1 MSLDTHIQNKT
12 DVATVNEPFEGITMT
27 SPSPNEQVHCTATM
41 NESNQIEFNTSSF
54 EGEGACVSALV
65 RDVNPQGLF
74 LGRVDAVPTSSMCSD
89 VEAQSSSEDWQTP
102 EQPIE
107 PNYKGHRGKRHIH
120 QKDRSKA
127 KKKVKACFPAK
138 QMEALPRARVV
149 GLRIKEKRY
158 LKTNP
163 ETGEK
168 TLINLMVECCH
179 IRTKPP
185 HQSPSVGQ
193 KRTHAIM
200 DHELPEIAHEAVS
213 SPDQE
218 KSQNY

>member
-1 MSLDTHIQNKT
+1 MDTHIQNKT

-102 EQPIE
+102 
-107 PNYKGHRGKRHIH
+107 
-120 QKDRSKA
+120 
-127 KKKVKACFPAK
+127 
-138 QMEALPRARVV
+138 
-149 GLRIKEKRY
+149 
-158 LKTNP
+158 
-163 ETGEK
+163 
-168 TLINLMVECCH
+168 
-179 IRTKPP
+179 
-185 HQSPSVGQ
+185 
-193 KRTHAIM
+193 
-200 DHELPEIAHEAVS
+200 
-213 SPDQE
+213 
-218 KSQNY
+218 